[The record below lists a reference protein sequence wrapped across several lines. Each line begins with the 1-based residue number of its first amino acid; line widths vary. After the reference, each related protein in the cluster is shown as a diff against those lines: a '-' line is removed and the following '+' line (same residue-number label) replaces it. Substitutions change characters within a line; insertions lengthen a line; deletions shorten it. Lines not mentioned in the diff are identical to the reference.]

1 MLREE
6 FFFAACNQPQP
17 AEQHPPQYQSQIV
30 TRSFKQGQRVSAT
43 VALLPYFH
51 QQPASTLSTANLY
64 MSRTAS
70 SGGYV
75 FSDAEFY
82 VIRPEAS
89 RLRLRLSREPVD
101 IHAFFWYPVLVAS
114 ACIMYRW
121 SYFRML
127 VRMFVR
133 SEWSEQRWSVH
144 HA

>member
-1 MLREE
+1 M
-6 FFFAACNQPQP
+6 
-17 AEQHPPQYQSQIV
+17 
-30 TRSFKQGQRVSAT
+30 SAT

-89 RLRLRLSREPVD
+89 RLRLRLSLEPVD
-101 IHAFFWYPVLVAS
+101 IHAFFLYPVLVAS

-127 VRMFVR
+127 VRMFVQ